1 MNENENYALV
11 LGQIKT
17 KDNKNTANVV
27 GTERFTLLHIELK
40 DGVDVNPQDKILLTK
55 YSDEVEKINYRISY
69 DNLSNSEK
77 EELNRAIHRII
88 LTDEKKY
95 VNFFNRQSRDRMQLH
110 FLDGISRKA
119 GTKIVSER
127 EKKDF
132 ESFEDI
138 NKRVSIIDDS
148 EELIFKRVF
157 YELTEPNNKNENQCY
172 LFVNIKYKQSKKTKE
187 PKLDDFEK
195 SDKFFIE
202 KLKKEGLLEKSG
214 KRIR

>member
-40 DGVDVNPQDKILLTK
+40 EGVDVNPQDKILLTK

-172 LFVNIKYKQSKKTKE
+172 LFVNIKYKQSKKAKE

>member
-40 DGVDVNPQDKILLTK
+40 EGVDVNPQDKILLTK

-95 VNFFNRQSRDRMQLH
+95 VHFFNRQSRDRMQLH

-172 LFVNIKYKQSKKTKE
+172 LFVNIKYKQSKKAKE

>member
-95 VNFFNRQSRDRMQLH
+95 VNYFNRQSRDRMQLH

-172 LFVNIKYKQSKKTKE
+172 LFVNIKYKQSKKAKE

>member
-95 VNFFNRQSRDRMQLH
+95 VHFFNRQSRDRMQLH

-172 LFVNIKYKQSKKTKE
+172 LFVNIKYKQSKKAKE

>member
-40 DGVDVNPQDKILLTK
+40 EGVDVNPQDKILLTK
-55 YSDEVEKINYRISY
+55 YGDEVEKINYRISY

-172 LFVNIKYKQSKKTKE
+172 LFVNIKYKQSKKAKE

>member
-40 DGVDVNPQDKILLTK
+40 EGVDVNPQDKILLTK
-55 YSDEVEKINYRISY
+55 HSDEVEKINYRISY
-69 DNLSNSEK
+69 DNLSNAEK

-95 VNFFNRQSRDRMQLH
+95 VHFFNSQSRDRMQLH

-138 NKRVSIIDDS
+138 NKRVSFIDDS

-157 YELTEPNNKNENQCY
+157 YELNEHRNKNENQIY
-172 LFVNIKYKQSKKTKE
+172 LFVNIKYKQSKKAKE
-187 PKLDDFEK
+187 PKLDDFER
-195 SDKFFIE
+195 SDKVFIE

-214 KRIR
+214 KLIK

>member
-11 LGQIKT
+11 LGQIIT

-40 DGVDVNPQDKILLTK
+40 EGVEVKPQDKILLSK
-55 YSDEVEKINYRISY
+55 YSEEVEKINYRISY
-69 DNLSNSEK
+69 DNLSNAEK
-77 EELNRAIHRII
+77 EELNKAIHRII
-88 LTDEKKY
+88 LDDEDKY
-95 VNFFNRQSRDRMQLH
+95 VHFFNRQSKDRMQLH

-138 NKRVSIIDDS
+138 NKRVSFIDDS
-148 EELIFKRVF
+148 EELIFKRVI
-157 YELTEPNNKNENQCY
+157 YELTELNNSNDTKIF
-172 LFVNIKYKQSKKTKE
+172 LFVNIKYKQSKKAKE
-187 PKLDDFEK
+187 PELDDFEK

>member
-40 DGVDVNPQDKILLTK
+40 EGVDVNPQDKILLTK
-55 YSDEVEKINYRISY
+55 HSDEVEKINYRISY

-95 VNFFNRQSRDRMQLH
+95 VHFFNRQSRDRMQLH

-138 NKRVSIIDDS
+138 NKRVSFIDDS

-157 YELTEPNNKNENQCY
+157 YELTEPKKKNENQVY
-172 LFVNIKYKQSKKTKE
+172 LFVNIAAVS
-187 PKLDDFEK
+187 DFDY
-195 SDKFFIE
+195 SY
-202 KLKKEGLLEKSG
+202 
-214 KRIR
+214 

>member
-95 VNFFNRQSRDRMQLH
+95 V
-110 FLDGISRKA
+110 GISRKA

-172 LFVNIKYKQSKKTKE
+172 LFVNIKYKQSKKAKE

>member
-1 MNENENYALV
+1 MELSYEPLDLAVIIRSLNLEYHDQEKLLNDLYTYDRWYLLPNHRGDKETFYAAV
-11 LGQIKT
+11 M
-17 KDNKNTANVV
+17 
-27 GTERFTLLHIELK
+27 E
-40 DGVDVNPQDKILLTK
+40 
-55 YSDEVEKINYRISY
+55 EVEKIGYRISY

-77 EELNRAIHRII
+77 EELNKAIHRII
-88 LTDEKKY
+88 LDDEKKY
-95 VNFFNRQSRDRMQLH
+95 VNFFNRQNRERMQLH

-119 GTKIVSER
+119 GTKIVAQR

-138 NKRVSIIDDS
+138 NKRISFIDDS

-157 YELTEPNNKNENQCY
+157 YELSELKNTNDIQCY
-172 LFVNIKYKQSKKTKE
+172 LFVNIKHKQGKKLKE
-187 PKLDDFEK
+187 PQLDDFEK

>member
-40 DGVDVNPQDKILLTK
+40 EGVDVNPQDKILLTK
-55 YSDEVEKINYRISY
+55 HSDEVEKINYRISY

-95 VNFFNRQSRDRMQLH
+95 VHFFNSQSRDRMQLH

-138 NKRVSIIDDS
+138 NKRVSFIDDS

-157 YELTEPNNKNENQCY
+157 YELTEPRNKNENQIY
-172 LFVNIKYKQSKKTKE
+172 LFVNIKYKQSKKAKE
-187 PKLDDFEK
+187 PKLDDFER
-195 SDKFFIE
+195 SDKVFIE

-214 KRIR
+214 KLIK

>member
-17 KDNKNTANVV
+17 KDEKNTANVV
-27 GTERFTLLHIELK
+27 GTDRFTLLHVELK
-40 DGVDVNPQDKILLTK
+40 DGVEVNPQDRILLSK
-55 YSDEVEKINYRISY
+55 YSDEVEKIGYRISY

-77 EELNRAIHRII
+77 EELNKAIHRII
-88 LTDEKKY
+88 LDDEKKY
-95 VNFFNRQSRDRMQLH
+95 VNFFNRQNRERMQLH

-119 GTKIVSER
+119 GTKIVAQR

-138 NKRVSIIDDS
+138 NKRISFIDDS

-157 YELTEPNNKNENQCY
+157 YELSELKNTNDIQCY
-172 LFVNIKYKQSKKTKE
+172 LFVNIKHKQGKKLKE
-187 PKLDDFEK
+187 PQLDDFEK

>member
-55 YSDEVEKINYRISY
+55 HSDEVEKINYRISY

-172 LFVNIKYKQSKKTKE
+172 LFVNIKYKQSKKAKE

>member
-1 MNENENYALV
+1 
-11 LGQIKT
+11 
-17 KDNKNTANVV
+17 
-27 GTERFTLLHIELK
+27 
-40 DGVDVNPQDKILLTK
+40 
-55 YSDEVEKINYRISY
+55 
-69 DNLSNSEK
+69 
-77 EELNRAIHRII
+77 
-88 LTDEKKY
+88 
-95 VNFFNRQSRDRMQLH
+95 MQLH

-138 NKRVSIIDDS
+138 NKRVSFIDDS

-157 YELTEPNNKNENQCY
+157 YELTEPKKKNENQVY
-172 LFVNIKYKQSKKTKE
+172 LFVNIKYKQSKKPKE

-214 KRIR
+214 KLIK

>member
-17 KDNKNTANVV
+17 KDEKNTANVV
-27 GTERFTLLHIELK
+27 GTDRFTLLHVELK
-40 DGVDVNPQDKILLTK
+40 DGVEVNPQDRILLSE
-55 YSDEVEKINYRISY
+55 YSDEVEKIGYRISY

-77 EELNRAIHRII
+77 EELNKAIHRII
-88 LTDEKKY
+88 LDDEKKY
-95 VNFFNRQSRDRMQLH
+95 VHFFNRQNRERMQLH

-119 GTKIVSER
+119 GTKIVAQR

-138 NKRVSIIDDS
+138 NKRISFIDDS

-157 YELTEPNNKNENQCY
+157 YELSELKNTNDIQCY
-172 LFVNIKYKQSKKTKE
+172 LFVNIKHKQGKKPKE
-187 PKLDDFEK
+187 PQLDDFEK

>member
-40 DGVDVNPQDKILLTK
+40 EGVDVNPQDKILLTK
-55 YSDEVEKINYRISY
+55 YGDEVEKINYRISY

-95 VNFFNRQSRDRMQLH
+95 VHFFNRQSRDRMQLH

-172 LFVNIKYKQSKKTKE
+172 LFVNIKYKQSKKAKE

>member
-40 DGVDVNPQDKILLTK
+40 EGVDVNPQDKILLTK
-55 YSDEVEKINYRISY
+55 HSDEVEKINYRISY

-138 NKRVSIIDDS
+138 DKRVSFIDDS

-157 YELTEPNNKNENQCY
+157 YELTEPI
-172 LFVNIKYKQSKKTKE
+172 NIKYKQSKKPKE

-214 KRIR
+214 KLIK

>member
-40 DGVDVNPQDKILLTK
+40 EGVDVNPQDKILLTK
-55 YSDEVEKINYRISY
+55 HSDEVEKINYRISY
-69 DNLSNSEK
+69 DNLSNAEK

-95 VNFFNRQSRDRMQLH
+95 VHFFNRQSRDRMQLH

-138 NKRVSIIDDS
+138 NKRVSFIDDS

-157 YELTEPNNKNENQCY
+157 YELTEPRNKNENQIY
-172 LFVNIKYKQSKKTKE
+172 LFVNIKYKQSKKAKE
-187 PKLDDFEK
+187 PKLDDFER
-195 SDKFFIE
+195 SDKVFIE

-214 KRIR
+214 KLIK

>member
-40 DGVDVNPQDKILLTK
+40 EGVDVNPQDKILLTK
-55 YSDEVEKINYRISY
+55 HSDEVEKINYRISY

-95 VNFFNRQSRDRMQLH
+95 VHFFNSHSRDRMQLH

-138 NKRVSIIDDS
+138 NKRVSFIDDS

-157 YELTEPNNKNENQCY
+157 YELTEPKKKNENQVY
-172 LFVNIKYKQSKKTKE
+172 LFVNIKYKQSKKPKE

-214 KRIR
+214 KLIK

>member
-95 VNFFNRQSRDRMQLH
+95 V
-110 FLDGISRKA
+110 
-119 GTKIVSER
+119 
-127 EKKDF
+127 
-132 ESFEDI
+132 
-138 NKRVSIIDDS
+138 
-148 EELIFKRVF
+148 
-157 YELTEPNNKNENQCY
+157 
-172 LFVNIKYKQSKKTKE
+172 
-187 PKLDDFEK
+187 
-195 SDKFFIE
+195 
-202 KLKKEGLLEKSG
+202 
-214 KRIR
+214 

>member
-138 NKRVSIIDDS
+138 NKRVSFIDDS

-172 LFVNIKYKQSKKTKE
+172 LFVNIKYKQSKKAKE

>member
-69 DNLSNSEK
+69 DNLSNAEK

-172 LFVNIKYKQSKKTKE
+172 LFVNIKYKQSKKAKE

-214 KRIR
+214 KLIR

>member
-40 DGVDVNPQDKILLTK
+40 EGVDVNPQDKILLTK
-55 YSDEVEKINYRISY
+55 HSDEVEKINYRISY

-77 EELNRAIHRII
+77 EKLNRAIHRII

-95 VNFFNRQSRDRMQLH
+95 VHFFNRQSRDRMQLH

-138 NKRVSIIDDS
+138 NKRVSFIDDS

-157 YELTEPNNKNENQCY
+157 YELTEPKKKNENQVY
-172 LFVNIKYKQSKKTKE
+172 LFVNIKYKQSKKPKE

-214 KRIR
+214 KLIK

>member
-55 YSDEVEKINYRISY
+55 HSDEVEKINYRISY

-95 VNFFNRQSRDRMQLH
+95 VHFFNRQSRDRMQLH

-138 NKRVSIIDDS
+138 NKRVSFIDDS

-157 YELTEPNNKNENQCY
+157 YELTEPNLKNENQCY
-172 LFVNIKYKQSKKTKE
+172 LFVNIKYKQSKKAKE

-214 KRIR
+214 KLIK

>member
-172 LFVNIKYKQSKKTKE
+172 LFVNIKYKQSKKAKE
-187 PKLDDFEK
+187 PKLDDLEK

>member
-55 YSDEVEKINYRISY
+55 YGDEVEKINYRISY

-138 NKRVSIIDDS
+138 NKRVSFIDDS

-172 LFVNIKYKQSKKTKE
+172 LFVNIKYKQSKKAKE

>member
-40 DGVDVNPQDKILLTK
+40 EGVDVNPQDKILLTK
-55 YSDEVEKINYRISY
+55 HSDEVEKINYRISY

-95 VNFFNRQSRDRMQLH
+95 VHFFNRQSRDRMQLH

-138 NKRVSIIDDS
+138 DKRVSFIDDS

-157 YELTEPNNKNENQCY
+157 YELTEPRNKNENQIY
-172 LFVNIKYKQSKKTKE
+172 LFVNIKYKQSKKAKE
-187 PKLDDFEK
+187 PKLDDFER
-195 SDKFFIE
+195 SDKVFIE

-214 KRIR
+214 KLIK

>member
-172 LFVNIKYKQSKKTKE
+172 LFVNIKYKQSKKAKE

-202 KLKKEGLLEKSG
+202 KLKKEGLIEKSG

>member
-55 YSDEVEKINYRISY
+55 YGDEVEKINYRISY

-172 LFVNIKYKQSKKTKE
+172 LFVNIKYKQSKKAKE

>member
-1 MNENENYALV
+1 MNENENYALI
-11 LGQIKT
+11 LGQTKT

-40 DGVDVNPQDKILLTK
+40 DGVEVNPQDKILLTK
-55 YSDEVEKINYRISY
+55 FSEEVEKIEYRISY

-77 EELNRAIHRII
+77 EELTKAIHRII
-88 LTDEKKY
+88 LDDEDKY
-95 VNFFNRQSRDRMQLH
+95 VHFFNRQSRDRMQLH

-119 GTKIVSER
+119 GTKIVAER

-138 NKRVSIIDDS
+138 DKRISFIDDS

-157 YELTEPNNKNENQCY
+157 YELTELKNKNEDQYY
-172 LFVNIKYKQSKKTKE
+172 LFVNIKYKQSKKSKE
-187 PKLDDFEK
+187 LELDDFEK
-195 SDKFFIE
+195 SDAFFLE
-202 KLKKEGLLEKSG
+202 KLKKEGLIEKSG

>member
-40 DGVDVNPQDKILLTK
+40 EGVDVNPQDKILLTK
-55 YSDEVEKINYRISY
+55 HSDEVEKINYRISY

-95 VNFFNRQSRDRMQLH
+95 VHFFNRQSRDRMQLH

-138 NKRVSIIDDS
+138 NKRVSFIDDS

-157 YELTEPNNKNENQCY
+157 YELTEPRNKNENQIY
-172 LFVNIKYKQSKKTKE
+172 LFVNIKYKQSKKAKE
-187 PKLDDFEK
+187 PKLDDFER
-195 SDKFFIE
+195 SDKVFIE

-214 KRIR
+214 KLIK

>member
-40 DGVDVNPQDKILLTK
+40 EGVDVNPQDKILLTK
-55 YSDEVEKINYRISY
+55 HSDEVEKINYRISY
-69 DNLSNSEK
+69 DNLSNAEK

-95 VNFFNRQSRDRMQLH
+95 VHFFNSQSRDRMQLH

-138 NKRVSIIDDS
+138 NKRVSFIDDS

-157 YELTEPNNKNENQCY
+157 YELTEPNNKNESQCY
-172 LFVNIKYKQSKKTKE
+172 LFVNIKYKQSKKPKE

-214 KRIR
+214 KLIK

>member
-138 NKRVSIIDDS
+138 NKRVSFIDDS

-172 LFVNIKYKQSKKTKE
+172 LFVNIKYKQSKKAKE

-214 KRIR
+214 KLIK

>member
-40 DGVDVNPQDKILLTK
+40 EGVDVNPQDKILLTK
-55 YSDEVEKINYRISY
+55 HSDEVEKINYRISY

-172 LFVNIKYKQSKKTKE
+172 LFVNIKYKQSKKAKE

>member
-40 DGVDVNPQDKILLTK
+40 EGVDVNPQDKILLTK
-55 YSDEVEKINYRISY
+55 HSDEVEKINYRISY
-69 DNLSNSEK
+69 DNLSNAEK

-95 VNFFNRQSRDRMQLH
+95 VHFFNSQSRDRMQLH

-138 NKRVSIIDDS
+138 DKRVSFIDDS

-157 YELTEPNNKNENQCY
+157 YELTEPRNKNENQIY
-172 LFVNIKYKQSKKTKE
+172 LFVNIKYKQSKKAKE
-187 PKLDDFEK
+187 PKLDDFER
-195 SDKFFIE
+195 SDKVFIE

-214 KRIR
+214 KLIK

>member
-172 LFVNIKYKQSKKTKE
+172 LFVNIKYKQSKKAKE

-214 KRIR
+214 KRIK

>member
-40 DGVDVNPQDKILLTK
+40 EGVDVNPQDKILLTK
-55 YSDEVEKINYRISY
+55 HSDEVEKINYRISY

-95 VNFFNRQSRDRMQLH
+95 VHFFNRQSRDRMQLH

-138 NKRVSIIDDS
+138 NKRVSFIDDS

-172 LFVNIKYKQSKKTKE
+172 LFVNIKYKQSKKAKE

-214 KRIR
+214 KLIK

>member
-11 LGQIKT
+11 LGQIIT

-40 DGVDVNPQDKILLTK
+40 EGVEVKPQDKILLSK
-55 YSDEVEKINYRISY
+55 YSEEVEKINYRISY
-69 DNLSNSEK
+69 DNLSNAEK
-77 EELNRAIHRII
+77 EELNKAIHRII
-88 LTDEKKY
+88 LDDEDKY
-95 VNFFNRQSRDRMQLH
+95 VHFFNRQSKDRMQLH

-138 NKRVSIIDDS
+138 DKRVSFIDDS

-157 YELTEPNNKNENQCY
+157 YELTELNNTNDTKLF
-172 LFVNIKYKQSKKTKE
+172 LFVNIKYKQSKKAKE
-187 PKLDDFEK
+187 PELDDFEK

-214 KRIR
+214 KRIG

>member
-40 DGVDVNPQDKILLTK
+40 EGVDVNPQDKILLTK
-55 YSDEVEKINYRISY
+55 HSDEVEKINYRISY

-95 VNFFNRQSRDRMQLH
+95 VHFFNRQSRDRMQLH

-172 LFVNIKYKQSKKTKE
+172 LFVNIKYKQSKKAKE